1 MRSSEGTISSRP
13 KSARTQQWDLR
24 QRRSGLLWCRAVRH
38 TIRPIA
44 VRLKVEQNQLVG
56 IFAEFV
62 LGVGWLERL

>member
-1 MRSSEGTISSRP
+1 MTANTASSKVPRMSS
-13 KSARTQQWDLR
+13 LR
-24 QRRSGLLWCRAVRH
+24 GAFGCGMV
-38 TIRPIA
+38 TDIA

>member
-1 MRSSEGTISSRP
+1 MPVTLSVQP
-13 KSARTQQWDLR
+13 ARCFSITMVFPALV
-24 QRRSGLLWCRAVRH
+24 RAASMPR
-38 TIRPIA
+38 IIA